1 MRLMEGF
8 AMSALI
14 LMVTVFVQNAG
25 AIPADGTLYGT
36 PYEAT
41 FNIGGGYAVVDCEVY
56 EYASN
61 EYVYAYQIYNENS
74 AIGLSFF
81 SVDIPE
87 GASARWPNFDS
98 DPIGGYVNP
107 AYCTVS
113 GSPVQSVNYLF
124 ADTIDSGESSAWL
137 WFVSD
142 DASTM
147 GMGTLFGEQV
157 GTTGDLLTPT
167 PEPATLLLLGT
178 GALMIL
184 TRKRR
189 FV

>member
-1 MRLMEGF
+1 MRLMERF

-25 AIPADGTLYGT
+25 AIPADGTLYNT
-36 PYEAT
+36 YEAT
-41 FNIGGGYAVVDCEVY
+41 FNIGGGYAEVDCEVY
-56 EYASN
+56 KYVSD
-61 EYVYAYQIYNENS
+61 EYVYTYQISNQDS

-81 SVDIPE
+81 SVGIPE
-87 GASARWPNFDS
+87 GASARWPSFDS
-98 DPIGGYVNP
+98 DPIGGYVDP
-107 AYCTVS
+107 VYSTVS

-124 ADTIDSGESSAWL
+124 ADTIDSGETSARL

-142 DASTM
+142 DAPTM